1 MNIEQK
7 IDKLEQEL
15 NELKKQARNCMPKYW
30 KPKDG
35 ERAWFIMGKEVSSDT
50 NWNKKSDKEI
60 ILIGNCFKTEEEA
73 KKSLNY
79 A

>member
-1 MNIEQK
+1 MNIEQR
-7 IDKLEQEL
+7 INKLEQEL
-15 NELKKQARNCMPKYW
+15 NELKNCKPKYW

-50 NWNKKSDKEI
+50 NWDKKSDKEI
-60 ILIGNCFKTEEEA
+60 ILIGNCFKTKEEA